1 MTSPQNILQRPAGDA
16 PSQLPGEYRLTNA
29 DFTRL
34 AAVLRE
40 DTGIHLPS
48 WKTSLVYS
56 RLAKR
61 LRALGLKDFASYCN
75 YIEQGAGAEERR
87 YMCAAMTTNVTR
99 FFREPHHFEHLKQ
112 TVLPSLLDT
121 ARRGGRVRLWS
132 SASSSGEEPYS
143 IALTILSKM
152 PDAASLDIKILATD
166 INPSMVQEGRR
177 GAYSEDSLSSVP
189 VELKKRWFEPV
200 QRNVFEAKSELRS
213 LIEFR
218 ELNLIGTWPM
228 RRQFDVVFCR
238 NVAIYFDEETKA
250 QLWQR
255 LAGVIPV
262 GGWFYI
268 GHSERIEGP
277 AAKLVRNSGITI
289 YERVNGSPQ

>member
-1 MTSPQNILQRPAGDA
+1 M
-16 PSQLPGEYRLTNA
+16 TNA
-29 DFTRL
+29 DFSRL

-40 DTGIHLPS
+40 DTGIHLPA

-61 LRALGLKDFASYCN
+61 LRALGLRNFSSYCD
-75 YIEQGAGAEERR
+75 YISDSAGAEERR
-87 YMCAAMTTNVTR
+87 YMCSAMTTNVTR
-99 FFREPHHFEHLKQ
+99 FFREPHHFEHLKE
-112 TVLPSLLDT
+112 TVLPSLLDV

-166 INPSMVQEGRR
+166 INPSMVQEGRQ
-177 GAYSEDSLSSVP
+177 GIYSEDDLSSVP
-189 VELKKRWFEPV
+189 VDLRKRWFSPIDKR
-200 QRNVFEAKSELRS
+200 QAEAKDELRS

-218 ELNLIGTWPM
+218 ELNLIGSWPM
-228 RRQFDVVFCR
+228 RRKFDVIFCR

-255 LAGVIPV
+255 LAGIIPV

-277 AAKLVRNSGITI
+277 ASKLVRNSGITI
-289 YERVNGSPQ
+289 YERVDGSQQ